1 MIKYTIITLLI
12 GLSYFNC
19 FTQQLEY
26 SDAVKAKMDQN
37 KIDGLNTFS
46 GIEFI
51 HTIEIQKGLS
61 DHIYKEN
68 PGLLNQNL
76 ESINTQFSFE
86 LHSVDSSNPELIK
99 IEFIGSDAKNLDQL
113 KQALTEKELFSKS
126 LIITARLR

>member
-1 MIKYTIITLLI
+1 MVKFTIITLFALLPYL
-12 GLSYFNC
+12 GC
-19 FTQQLEY
+19 FSQHLAY
-26 SDAVKAKMDQN
+26 SEQVKAKMDQN

>member
-51 HTIEIQKGLS
+51 HTIDIQKGLS